1 MPQGVRQLFE
11 RLQECVRDDDWGAFG
26 EIFAEIDRQGP
37 FEDEDGTTENKDLVR
52 RYFEMWNTGAGVV
65 ADAVLGPKYIDHAH
79 PDTVGPA
86 AARSLA
92 PRFHAANP
100 DVQMIVENIRAE
112 GDFVLVRNAIH
123 RRDAVSRGVAFFRIS
138 EGKLVEQW
146 SFYPGVGK
154 RSI

>member
-1 MPQGVRQLFE
+1 MMMPQSVHQLFE
-11 RLQECVRDDDWGAFG
+11 RLQACVRDEDWGEFG
-26 EIFAEIDRQGP
+26 EIVAEIDHFGAG
-37 FEDEDGTTENKDLVR
+37 DEDGPTENKALVR

-86 AARSLA
+86 ASRSLA

-100 DVQMIVENIRAE
+100 DVRMIVENILAE

-123 RRDAVSRGVAFFRIS
+123 RADAVSRGLAFFRIAD
-138 EGKLVEQW
+138 GKLVEQW
-146 SFYPGVGK
+146 SFYPGWPK
-154 RSI
+154 L